1 MANAPNDEIVHRQ
14 IDTERET
21 PVVAIAEIVSE
32 IENVPHEE
40 LTTTYEHLDHILQE
54 LFSSPPVPE
63 AQVEVSFTYE
73 GYRIKVEQSGDVQLI
88 RATTDN
94 I

>member
-1 MANAPNDEIVHRQ
+1 MADAPIDEILHRQ
-14 IDTERET
+14 IDTDRET

-54 LFSSPPVPE
+54 LFSNPPVPE

-73 GYRIKVEQSGDVQLI
+73 GYRVKVEQDGHVQLI
-88 RATTDN
+88 RATSDDA
-94 I
+94 